1 MHGFHVNS
9 YKTKFKMK
17 LMKLTLL
24 VLVSTAILSCGN
36 NRTEQKTA
44 EMSPIVI
51 ETPARPEGQNDVF
64 NLTAPKMDI
73 VRVGIIGLGMRG
85 PGAVDRLSYIEGVEI
100 KALCDIHRDRV
111 EKSNAIL
118 AKHGKPAAD
127 GYYGSEEAWKQL
139 CEREDIDLVYICT
152 DWKTHTP
159 MAVYAMEHGKHVACE
174 VPIAISIDECW
185 ALVNTAE
192 KTRKHCMMLENCC
205 YDFFEMTTLN
215 MAQKGL
221 LGEIVH
227 AEGAYIHDLRYL
239 NFLDPKEGG
248 YNDWWRLRF
257 NETHNGNYYATHGLG
272 PVCQALN
279 IGRGDRMK
287 YLVAMASDQFG
298 MTEYAKE
305 KFGEDS
311 EMARKNYA
319 KGDMINTLIKT
330 ENGKT
335 ILIQH
340 DVTSPR
346 PYNRKHALSGTKGY
360 IEKYPRP
367 GIALE
372 PNEELGAD
380 FENLNAH
387 SFLPEKEF
395 DKMVEEYEH
404 PITKEVGELAR
415 KVGGHGG
422 MDFIMDY
429 RLIYCLRNGL
439 PLDMNVYDG
448 VEWSCIGELTAISIK
463 NGSVPVLMPDFTR
476 GAWKKASS
484 YTHAMAEKQ

>member
-1 MHGFHVNS
+1 MHEFHINS
-9 YKTKFKMK
+9 YKTEFKMK

-395 DKMVEEYEH
+395 DKMIECISKYADLLSKAIE
-404 PITKEVGELAR
+404 IQQKADADIAR
-415 KVGGHGG
+415 QMRK
-422 MDFIMDY
+422 
-429 RLIYCLRNGL
+429 
-439 PLDMNVYDG
+439 
-448 VEWSCIGELTAISIK
+448 
-463 NGSVPVLMPDFTR
+463 
-476 GAWKKASS
+476 
-484 YTHAMAEKQ
+484 